1 MKVEDIRNVGIV
13 GHGGVGKSILA
24 EAMLFNGGALSRMGR
39 VEDGN
44 TASDFH
50 RQEIDRQISIST
62 SMMHINWQD
71 HKVNIVDAPGFQ
83 DFIGEVY
90 GAMHVADIALVVIDA
105 SSGVEVGTELAWKY
119 AKRQDLSKFFV
130 LNKLDKDEINFSQRV
145 AEIREKFGQ
154 AALVAQ
160 FPYNSGDGF
169 NSIVDLIRGK
179 MFVYATDGS
188 GKVSE
193 EPVPDDAKDKFEE
206 YRLAFMESIIEHDE
220 DLMNK
225 YLEDEEVTEDELKK
239 ALSTA
244 SKHNQIYPILCC
256 SASGNVGVSRILDI
270 LVKYGASA
278 SDLPNVKGK
287 DAKGV
292 VVERKCASD
301 EPLAVQIFKTISEP
315 HVGELSFVKVY
326 SGTLKVGA
334 DVYNANGETSERIST
349 LYLLNGKERKDTDKL
364 ECGDMGAIIKLKHSH
379 TNDTLCDPQ
388 NPIILDQIKFPAPA
402 IRAALV
408 TVNKG
413 DEDRVGM
420 GLASLRQEDPTFS
433 YNFDPELKETIVSG
447 QGEMQLDVVV
457 TRLKNRFNVAV
468 ELEAPRIPYRET
480 IKKTVSVRKRY
491 KKQTG
496 GRGQYGDVAIEMKP
510 LHRGGGFNFVNNIV
524 GGVVPTKY
532 IPAVEK
538 GVKQA
543 MEDGQLVGSPVV
555 DLEVRLYDGS
565 YHNVDSSDMA
575 FQVAGSQAFKEAMDK
590 AAPIILEP
598 IYEVEVRVPEDYM
611 GSVMGDISSRR
622 GKVLG
627 MEMEGQTQVIRAEV
641 PLAELWKYS
650 TSLRSMTQGR
660 GAHAQSFSHYEPVSK
675 DVQANLIEAHRA
687 GKDTED

>member
-13 GHGGVGKSILA
+13 GHGGVGKTTLA
-24 EAMLFNGGALSRMGR
+24 EAMLFDAGAINRMGK

-44 TASDFH
+44 TVSDFH
-50 RQEIDRQISIST
+50 RQEIERQFSIST
-62 SMMHINWQD
+62 GMMHINWND
-71 HKVNIVDAPGFQ
+71 HKINIIDAPGYQ

-90 GAMHVADIALVVIDA
+90 GAMHVVDIALVLIDA

-119 AKRQDLSKFFV
+119 AKKTDLSKIFV
-130 LNKLDKDEINFSQRV
+130 LNKLDKEEIGFKQRV
-145 AEIREKFGQ
+145 EEIQEKFGQ

-160 FPYNSGDGF
+160 FPYNSGADF
-169 NSIVDLIRGK
+169 DSIVDLIRGK
-179 MFVYATDGS
+179 MFVYPKDGN
-188 GKVSE
+188 GKVE
-193 EPVPDDAKDKFEE
+193 EKPIPDDVKDKYDE

-225 YLEDEEVTEDELKK
+225 YLGDEEVTEEELKK
-239 ALSTA
+239 ALSHA
-244 SKHNQIYPILCC
+244 VKHNEIYPILCC
-256 SASGNVGVSRILDI
+256 SAARNVGVGRILDI

-278 SDLPNVKGK
+278 SDLPDVRGK
-287 DAKGV
+287 DPDGNV
-292 VVERKCASD
+292 ITRKCQAD
-301 EPLAVQIFKTISEP
+301 EPLAAQIFKTISEP

-326 SGTLKVGA
+326 SGVLKVGM
-334 DVYNANGETSERIST
+334 DVYNANSETSERIST
-349 LYLLNGKERKDTDKL
+349 LYLLNGKDRKDTEKL
-364 ECGDMGAIIKLKHSH
+364 ERGDMGAIIKLKHSH
-379 TNDTLCDPQ
+379 TNDTLCDPA
-388 NPIILDQIKFPAPA
+388 NPIVLDQIKFPEPA
-402 IRAALV
+402 IRAALI

-413 DEDRVGM
+413 EEDRVGM
-420 GLASLRQEDPTFS
+420 GLAALRQEDPTFN
-433 YNFDPELKETIVSG
+433 YNFDPELKETIVSA

-457 TRLKNRFNVAV
+457 TRLKNRFNVDV

-480 IKKTVSVRKRY
+480 IKKTVSLRKRY

-496 GRGQYGDVAIEMKP
+496 GRGQYGDVEIELKP
-510 LHRGGGFNFVNNIV
+510 LHRGGGFQFINNIV

-543 MEDGQLVGSPVV
+543 MTEGLLVGAPVV
-555 DLEVRLYDGS
+555 DASVRLYDGS

-575 FQVAGSQAFKEAMDK
+575 FQVAGSQAFKEAMEK
-590 AAPIILEP
+590 ADPIVLEP
-598 IYEVEVRVPEDYM
+598 VYELEVRVPEEYM

-627 MEMEGQTQVIRAEV
+627 MEMEGQIQVIRAEV

-660 GAHAQSFSHYEPVSK
+660 GAHTQSFSHYEQVSR
-675 DVQANLIEAHRA
+675 DVQAKLVDAHQAAKAEA
-687 GKDTED
+687 